1 MIAEDLGRL
10 FEMGFNIGILSYIQ
24 QNQLK
29 HRFGDL
35 YQRDL
40 QMLRFPSLHRRIV
53 ERAEVISSR
62 DTQIVA
68 KWSIFFLQKGFLSGL
83 NFFREY
89 LESTGWKPQRLK
101 ILYYQCNFCDDNS
114 LGIHPKGEEQT
125 FQDILSQLGKR
136 KVDLAR
142 YKQRGEFLR
151 ADTLM
156 LLQNRQQF
164 RILSVDLS
172 VFSIKSA
179 EDIKDLDNVEVLRQL
194 LLSEISYLRSKSVFS
209 KLSIDTGTD
218 ISKLG
223 LTFSEGLARYFT
235 AFKRQDKESVKLI
248 QAASYAHSF
257 YEFLRE
263 HSLIQNSDP
272 VILNIMGY
280 TDRGVSAMSV
290 NQENLNILNTC
301 HRIYKQQQSEQ
312 TITEARQQV
321 LRIIQRRAA
330 ESFVDGRK
338 FMKSLLA
345 LPPDTT
351 TWVCHRERITGFFNS
366 SGEVPPKLKAQ
377 LGLSGSMNLRDAHA
391 TLIQRALTDSNP
403 YLFLTGNPGIG
414 KTTTIVEF
422 LKQHLDD
429 GFLFFYLS
437 PRKQVNK
444 DVIEKFKN
452 LAGESS
458 SRSLAA
464 SSQNKNNLFC
474 INTNA
479 NIIEGNRGRC
489 TVQYFSDLREGDF
502 TEQAVDF
509 IDGKVILERPY
520 RASRRLRRTMEDV
533 IQDVGSQTQGV
544 LDSICEAIYTIID
557 RQISPNIVATI
568 SLQSLKKTA
577 RGKDTL
583 RHFEKIF
590 RNAYNRR
597 EGSVVPAKMR
607 EISQRL
613 KHIFIMVD
621 EITGDHSGVE
631 FFNRISSIL
640 LQYELTLPQH
650 GFNTK
655 IIVADASIV
664 DPDVIQQHLSDSVTE
679 PDKIFYRRASEND
692 SPLSVQN
699 FKFKGLG
706 ATVINAN
713 SYPARS
719 LNISYKVLV
728 KSVKFS
734 SLFVLDKQDNLS
746 QSVQT
751 EITKDINAF
760 IEQPEAGQIIVYI
773 QNKQRLK
780 ELTECLKKHRDEFE
794 LFTDYLEI
802 HANLSEEE
810 KEKIHQCKDEVK
822 VVFMT
827 SSASRG
833 LSFPKTKHILV
844 DIPRFAI
851 EQNLM
856 EIIQVIY
863 RGRGGY
869 FEEGIFR
876 TLDTEDKD
884 LIFYLSEQAIY
895 YGENP
900 ELSLQE
906 SVLNVVNLLLIL
918 KTAVMTRISGSG
930 RIGKNHFMMIPIGGK
945 SIFAAGETFSG
956 KIATLI
962 KELKKEHT
970 RRRSDKL
977 MKEVYTSLEQLLG
990 RVKIVL
996 SELDN
1001 FPQAQT
1007 LSYLDLRESFAKQFV
1022 KLVSSS
1028 FEQLLS
1034 FGPVEASHITGSMLV
1049 VPLANKAVQ
1058 ENYEIRL
1065 QQEIK
1070 PDANAELLK
1079 KLRSISYNRAYP
1091 ESLRSATFGAIELVD
1106 LLGKQGSGTQWFEQ
1120 NSQRFDQYYA
1130 IPLFTFTSSDAMKDY
1145 FSSNLEE
1152 SEGECFR
1159 DILARYIGS
1168 VFPVGNILPIGYQYE
1183 KFPFVVFRSYSLGE
1197 IRNKLFTDKQFLTSN
1212 ELNVLNLILC
1222 QPNS

>member
-10 FEMGFNIGILSYIQ
+10 FELGFNVGILSYIQ
-24 QNQLK
+24 QNQLN

-40 QMLRFPSLHRRIV
+40 QVLRFPSLHRRIV
-53 ERAEVISSR
+53 ERAKVISSC

-114 LGIHPKGEEQT
+114 LGTHPKGEEQT
-125 FQDILSQLGKR
+125 FKDILSQLGDV
-136 KVDLAR
+136 KVDIGR
-142 YKQRGEFLR
+142 YKQQGEFLR

-156 LLQNRQQF
+156 LLHNGRQF

-194 LLSEISYLRSKSVFS
+194 LLSEMSYLRSKSVFS
-209 KLSIDTGTD
+209 GLTIDTGTD

-235 AFKRQDKESVKLI
+235 AFKRKDKESVKLI

-257 YEFLRE
+257 YEFLRQ
-263 HSLIQNSDP
+263 HSLLQDTDP
-272 VILNIMGY
+272 VIFNIMGY
-280 TDRGVSAMSV
+280 SDRGVSAMSV
-290 NQENLNILNTC
+290 NRENLDILNTC
-301 HRIYKQQQSEQ
+301 NRIYKQQQSGQ
-312 TITEARQQV
+312 AIAEARQQV
-321 LRIIQRRAA
+321 LKIIQRRAA
-330 ESFVDGRK
+330 ESFVDGK
-338 FMKSLLA
+338 TFMKSLIA
-345 LPPDTT
+345 VPPDTT
-351 TWVCHRERITGFFNS
+351 TLVTHRERITGFFNS
-366 SGEVPPKLKAQ
+366 SGEVPSELMAQ
-377 LGLSGSMNLRDAHA
+377 LGLSGTMNLRDAHA
-391 TLIQRALTDSNP
+391 ALIQTALTDNNP

-429 GFLFFYLS
+429 GFLFFYVS
-437 PRKQVNK
+437 PRKHVNK
-444 DVIEKFKN
+444 DVIEKFKS
-452 LAGESS
+452 LARESS
-458 SRSLAA
+458 SGSVAA
-464 SSQNKNNLFC
+464 PSENNRLFC

-479 NIIEGNRGRC
+479 DIIETNGGRC

-502 TEQAVDF
+502 TEQAVHF
-509 IDGKVILERPY
+509 IDGQALVERRS
-520 RASRRLRRTMEDV
+520 RASQRLQRTMEDL

-544 LDSICEAIYTIID
+544 LDSICDAIYTIID
-557 RQISPNIVATI
+557 RKISNNIVATV
-568 SLQSLKKTA
+568 SLQSLKKT
-577 RGKDTL
+577 GSGQDTL

-590 RNAYNRR
+590 RNAYNQS
-597 EGSVVPAKMR
+597 EGSVIPAKMR
-607 EISQRL
+607 EISQRI

-640 LQYELTLPQH
+640 RQYELTLPQH

-664 DPDVIQQHLSDSVTE
+664 GPDVIQQHLSNTVTE

-692 SPLSVQN
+692 SPLSVQP
-699 FKFKGLG
+699 FKFKSLE
-706 ATVINAN
+706 ATIINAN

-719 LNISYKVLV
+719 LNITYKVFVESL
-728 KSVKFS
+728 KFS
-734 SLFVLDKQDNLS
+734 SSVFLEKRHNLVNR
-746 QSVQT
+746 VQA
-751 EITKDINAF
+751 EIAEDINAF
-760 IEQPEAGQIIVYI
+760 LEQPEAGQVIVYI
-773 QNKQRLK
+773 QDKQRLK
-780 ELTECLKKHRDEFE
+780 ELTEHLKNRRGKFE
-794 LFTDYLEI
+794 PFTDYLEI
-802 HANLSEEE
+802 HANISEEE
-810 KEKIHQCKDEVK
+810 KEKIQKCKDDVK

-827 SSASRG
+827 ASASRG

-869 FEEGIFR
+869 FEDGILR
-876 TLDTEDKD
+876 TLDAEDKD
-884 LIFYLSEQAIY
+884 LIFYLSEQAVY
-895 YGENP
+895 YADDR

-906 SVLNVVNLLLIL
+906 SVLNLVNLLLIL

-930 RIGKNHFMMIPIGGK
+930 RIGQNNFMMIPIGGK
-945 SIFAAGETFSG
+945 SIFAAGETFTG
-956 KIATLI
+956 KVASLI
-962 KELKKEHT
+962 KELKKEHI

-977 MKEVYTSLEQLLG
+977 LKEVYTSLEQLLG

-996 SELDN
+996 SELDGSK
-1001 FPQAQT
+1001 PTQT
-1007 LSYLDLRESFAKQFV
+1007 LSYLSIRESFAEQFV

-1034 FGPVEASHITGSMLV
+1034 FGPVEPSHITGSMLV

-1058 ENYEIRL
+1058 ENYEMRL
-1065 QQEIK
+1065 EQEIK
-1070 PDANAELLK
+1070 PYANAELLK
-1079 KLRSISYNRAYP
+1079 KLRSISSNRAYP
-1091 ESLRSATFGAIELVD
+1091 ESLRSATFGAIELVG
-1106 LLGKQGSGTQWFEQ
+1106 LLGKQVSRTQWFEQ

-1130 IPLFTFTSSDAMKDY
+1130 IPLFTFTSRDAMKDY
-1145 FSSNLEE
+1145 FSSGMEE
-1152 SEGECFR
+1152 PEGESFR
-1159 DILARYIGS
+1159 DILATYIRS
-1168 VFPVGNILPIGYQYE
+1168 VFPVDNILPIGYQYE

-1197 IRNKLFTDKQFLTSN
+1197 IRNKLFADKQLLTSN

-1222 QPNS
+1222 QANS